1 MGVNLS
7 ETQISALKRAA
18 DITRARMDY
27 RYLLALVFIKSKLEP
42 SSGWEKLSAGG
53 SDILNNL
60 SKAIAEIA
68 GNDPS
73 LKHMINYFDF
83 AQFSSVKGV
92 SESLKQLVDIL
103 SGPEFTS
110 NSLGDA
116 FEWLLKYYAFTHA
129 KEGEAYTPREVVDL
143 LVKIVSPKDKESV
156 YDPAMGYGGF
166 LIYSYKY
173 VTKGCRTCNV
183 NLYGQELSAMAHIT
197 AVMNM
202 QVHKITNYFAYMDD
216 TLLFPRTLEA
226 GKLKKFDIV
235 LSNPPWNLYGYN
247 ESVLK
252 KGDLSDERYSLG
264 FTSLE
269 SADWAWIQHA
279 LASTKP
285 ENGRAGL
292 VMDSDCLSRAGPDKS
307 IRSRIVDADLLE
319 AVILLPE
326 RIFYH
331 TQSSSSILVFRP
343 SKPSKTKN
351 SVILINASMEKEP
364 NREVKK
370 MNYLGEDNISR
381 ILNAYRGFKDINGL
395 AHVATISEIRGKDY
409 NINPSA
415 YVTPLSDI
423 EL

>member
-1 MGVNLS
+1 MEANLS

-18 DITRARMDY
+18 DITRARIDY

-42 SSGWEKLSAGG
+42 ASGWEKLSASG
-53 SDILNNL
+53 SDLLNDL
-60 SKAIAEIA
+60 SKATAEIA

-73 LKHMINYFDF
+73 LKHMNNYFDF
-83 AQFSSVKGV
+83 AQFSSVKGA
-92 SESLKQLVDIL
+92 SESLRQLVEIL
-103 SGPEFTS
+103 NSSEFNS

-116 FEWLLKYYAFTHA
+116 FEWLLKYYAFTHT
-129 KEGEAYTPREVVDL
+129 KEGEAYTPREVVNL
-143 LVKIVSPKDKESV
+143 LVKIANPRDKESV

-166 LIYSYKY
+166 LIYSHKW
-173 VTKGCRTCNV
+173 VTKDCAACDV

-202 QVHKITNYFAYMDD
+202 QVHKITSYYAYMDD
-216 TLLFPRTLEA
+216 TLLFPRTQEA
-226 GKLKKFDIV
+226 GKLKKFDVI
-235 LSNPPWNLYGYN
+235 LSNPPWNLYGYDEN
-247 ESVLK
+247 VLK
-252 KGDLSDERYSLG
+252 KGDLSGERYPFG
-264 FTSLE
+264 YTSLE

-279 LASTKP
+279 LASTDQ
-285 ENGRAGL
+285 ENGRVGL
-292 VMDSDCLSRAGPDKS
+292 VMDAECLSRPGPDKI
-307 IRSRIVDADLLE
+307 IRSKIVDADLLE

-351 SVILINASMEKEP
+351 SVVLINASMEKESH
-364 NREVKK
+364 RESKRI
-370 MNYLGEDNISR
+370 NYLGEDNISR
-381 ILNAYRGFKDINGL
+381 IVKAYLGFNNINGM
-395 AHVATISEIRGKDY
+395 AHVATVNDIRKKDY

-415 YVTPLSDI
+415 YVSPMSDV